1 VLIKPGKDWQWIFCP
16 DKDRLTLDL
25 GADMVF
31 VSAFSARSL
40 VAGARKPQIFSIE
53 QSQSFYHYIEQ
64 IDQQLSLPEDVV
76 NHIALNAIA
85 AKDFYKALTPKSWFF
100 NTATSVSSAQTG
112 KIVLLQSQHET
123 RHYLIVESNTKASTL
138 LLIERCHQ
146 LSEGK
151 SLDQFG
157 LIKVMNDR
165 LMPVP
170 QRKAAT
176 SSAA

>member
-31 VSAFSARSL
+31 VSAFSKRVL
-40 VAGARKPQIFSIE
+40 VAAARDPQLFSIE
-53 QSQSFYHYIEQ
+53 QSHSFYQYIER
-64 IDQQLSLPEDVV
+64 IEQQLSLTEAVV

-85 AKDFYKALTPKSWFF
+85 AKDFYKPLMPKSWFF
-100 NTATSVSSAQTG
+100 NIATSVSSAQAG
-112 KIVLLQSQHET
+112 NIVLLQSKYET

-146 LSEGK
+146 LDEDK
-151 SLDQFG
+151 ILDQFG

-165 LMPVP
+165 LMPVH